1 MLAFLNVILL
11 LAAHVAAETSSC
23 APVLL
28 QRQQSLR
35 DHAAPIAPQVNLSDA
50 LEALKSNSSQTPK
63 SKEEAEKVLKW
74 LKHLF
79 GEVAAE
85 NNVCHSDGA
94 PGGLIKLVESAASP
108 DLVSLDLTAAF
119 HQSEVVKILVTAI
132 TTDGAYVEGQGFY
145 AMLGENTDVYLQLEL
160 DRERSVVNVYLPQ
173 MQLRTSDLESKEAVT
188 KGGGDGWLD
197 VLPLTPC
204 PAPLEKS
211 IVVDAT
217 TLVSKMFYTFQ
228 LETVTNYRI
237 LNAQAFPQ
245 NLDLTVEYLSL
256 TAPISLGFSLT
267 VLPETPMPPRMSDDR
282 LLYFTTD
289 FTDIGYHKAGKKLP
303 SEAVDSL
310 TSMIWRWDLSKLPNR
325 TIRMYVDPTVPSRWR
340 LWIKEGVEAWNAG
353 FEQLQPAAYVKAV
366 LPEDADWPS
375 DYDLADARYST
386 ISWSIADEISS
397 EGDAKV
403 DPRTGEIIKAD
414 IRMGEGWVW
423 AWLQELDLLA
433 PNVTHEQRLALLAQA
448 PAPAQ
453 AAPRETRRTET
464 QSRVRRTHRLHKKAE
479 QTEAHEKKQ
488 AGLAGLTGSL
498 LLSALGP
505 LTEAQ
510 LQVLMGEGLR
520 GVIMH
525 EMGHILGLRHNFKG
539 SLGISLDCLKA
550 KACTS
555 EHGLSA
561 SVMDYVPPNLQGTD
575 ASSLEVDVFT
585 PVVGDYDKQA
595 IAYGYRAVDQEAWPK
610 VAPELQEILNAAE
623 QFEVCYDDD
632 MDVED
637 PTCMAYDMSEDPIGF
652 YEQEFA
658 RYVEVSK
665 GLLEASVAPGEPLA
679 LYGEAVT
686 NLLGRVEA
694 LAAKVVSWVGGI
706 KDGYKHRGPQGE
718 LAQSRAP
725 ISRALQQR
733 ALALIFRLLRPKAS
747 GLLPPQDNLPY
758 LVEGSASHDHVRSVD
773 VSSIV
778 HDVAGNLLESLLG
791 SKRLL
796 QIYRQQHLE
805 GAQQSDVL
813 SLDDMLRDLVGN
825 ILEPGLKAAG
835 HGQDLDAQE
844 MDLHFLLVRKLK
856 NAYLRN
862 VKNPKVDVRITK
874 RAQDDFASKVVEV
887 DPEEEPPELPEHIS
901 SKLLYYLQSARQLT
915 KNSLE
920 QLPHNTEAA
929 SFWKPCGDLLGACV
943 CTGLARLAVQG
954 ASSAIAFTPSIAVSD
969 VIFCHNSSF
978 PQAVLEDGAR
988 RLQDSDSWCECLS
1001 LDATGPS
1008 DVRTHLALLH
1018 REFADVFCEGSGGC
1032 SEARV
1037 SLPLAPAPPVDM
1049 RSPFKATDA
1058 VAESPKSKLTIKW
1071 FIIGISSA
1079 LGIIFLSFVSYR
1091 LRYHGAIH
1099 G

>member
-1 MLAFLNVILL
+1 MRLLFALWALAPIWADPTELDASSD
-11 LAAHVAAETSSC
+11 AAVSC
-23 APVLL
+23 L
-28 QRQQSLR
+28 QRHASNRERPRPGKQAGFSHQTT
-35 DHAAPIAPQVNLSDA
+35 AAPSSSSSRGTGLP
-50 LEALKSNSSQTPK
+50 LEAEFGPGFSDPCGPEQPSTGFARLERPRHDTSD
-63 SKEEAEKVLKW
+63 
-74 LKHLF
+74 LF
-79 GEVAAE
+79 
-85 NNVCHSDGA
+85 
-94 PGGLIKLVESAASP
+94 I
-108 DLVSLDLTAAF
+108 DLTDVL
-119 HQSEVVKILVTAI
+119 QNGSVTVLVTAMSL
-132 TTDGAYVEGQGFY
+132 DGAYSDVDGFDVTRAEPLEDTENSLLVLRLSKSGEGIDFY
-145 AMLGENTDVYLQLEL
+145 RPSLGI
-160 DRERSVVNVYLPQ
+160 
-173 MQLRTSDLESKEAVT
+173 RTSDNQSEEAVHR
-188 KGGGDGWLD
+188 GLGDGWLGS
-197 VLPLTPC
+197 
-204 PAPLEKS
+204 LERLHCLGNPRRIVISGVKLIWAGFFAAS
-211 IVVDAT
+211 IAADAAD
-217 TLVSKMFYTFQ
+217 
-228 LETVTNYRI
+228 YRI
-237 LNAQAFPQ
+237 LQVRGYAKNF
-245 NLDLTVEYLSL
+245 DVSVEYLMSSRAPLRVGYSL
-256 TAPISLGFSLT
+256 VL
-267 VLPETPMPPRMSDDR
+267 LPEVPMAARPSDDR
-282 LLYFTTD
+282 LLFFASEFQDLGYRQAAGAEAPSHEIDRTT
-289 FTDIGYHKAGKKLP
+289 
-303 SEAVDSL
+303 
-310 TSMIWRWDLSKLPNR
+310 TSIWRYNLEALPDQQ
-325 TIRMYVDPTVPSRWR
+325 IRIHVDPSVPERWR
-340 LWIKEGVEAWNAG
+340 EAFRQGIEAWNLAFAPLG
-353 FEQLQPAAYVKAV
+353 HPQAV
-366 LPEDADWPS
+366 RGVVPGDEDWPQ
-375 DYDLADARYST
+375 DYDMSDARFST
-386 ISWSIADEISS
+386 ISWDLSDEVVSM
-397 EGDAKV
+397 GVAKV
-403 DPRTGEIIKAD
+403 DPRSGEIVKGD
-414 IRMGEGWVW
+414 ITMSSGWVK
-423 AWLQELDLLA
+423 AWLEDIDSLA
-433 PNVTHEQRLALLAQA
+433 P
-448 PAPAQ
+448 
-453 AAPRETRRTET
+453 
-464 QSRVRRTHRLHKKAE
+464 
-479 QTEAHEKKQ
+479 
-488 AGLAGLTGSL
+488 GLTHLVLPRGPGPASGLKLLQTGRGRHQRAWRRLERGHASRAALTRQKGSRR
-498 LLSALGP
+498 SAALNATAIED
-505 LTEAQ
+505 LVAT
-510 LQVLMGEGLR
+510 GLR
-520 GVIMH
+520 AIVMH
-525 EMGHILGLRHNFKG
+525 ETGHILGLRHNFKG

-561 SVMDYVPPNLQGTD
+561 SVMDYVPPNLHGAD
-575 ASSLEVDVFT
+575 AESSLEVDVFT
-585 PVVGDYDKQA
+585 PVVGNYDKLA
-595 IAYGYRAVDQEAWPK
+595 IAYGYRAVDQEAQAWPR
-610 VAPELQEILNAAE
+610 VAPELQEILNIAE
-623 QFEVCYDDD
+623 QQFEVCYDDD

-658 RYVEVSK
+658 RYVDVSK

-686 NLLGRVEA
+686 SLLGRVES

-706 KDGYKHRGPQGE
+706 KDGYKHRGQQGE
-718 LAQSRAP
+718 LVQSRAP

-733 ALALIFRLLRPKAS
+733 ALALLFRLLRPKAS

-778 HDVAGNLLESLLG
+778 HDVAGNVLESLLG
-791 SKRLL
+791 AKRLL

-856 NAYLRN
+856 NAYLRT

-929 SFWKPCGDLLGACV
+929 SFWKPCGELLGACV

-978 PQAVLEDGAR
+978 PQVVWEDGVR
-988 RLQDSDSWCECLS
+988 GFRDSDSWCECLS
-1001 LDATGPS
+1001 LEAAGPS

-1018 REFADVFCEGSGGC
+1018 REFADVFCEGNGGC

-1037 SLPLAPAPPVDM
+1037 SLPLAPAPPVEM
-1049 RSPFKATDA
+1049 ESPFKATDA
-1058 VAESPKSKLTIKW
+1058 VAEGPKSKLTVKW